1 MSRIALIPVAI
12 VLAAGSVVV
21 GSGQAGSAEPAHT
34 SVSQQ
39 VDTDV
44 PATTVVSTTVD
55 SGVQSTNR

>member
-1 MSRIALIPVAI
+1 MSRIALIPVAVI
-12 VLAAGSVVV
+12 LAAGSVVI

-44 PATTVVSTTVD
+44 PAT
-55 SGVQSTNR
+55 GR